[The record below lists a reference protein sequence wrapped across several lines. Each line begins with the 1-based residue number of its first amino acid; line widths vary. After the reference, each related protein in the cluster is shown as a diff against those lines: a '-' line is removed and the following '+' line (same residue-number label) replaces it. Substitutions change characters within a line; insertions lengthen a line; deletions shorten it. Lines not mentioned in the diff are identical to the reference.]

1 MDLWPVTIHCAIR
14 LQASQ
19 EEDMRRPDMPS
30 KEVETT
36 EVMSCE
42 VAIQS
47 LGHTKVLIS
56 GHTSHLMGTGM
67 DNLS

>member
-1 MDLWPVTIHCAIR
+1 
-14 LQASQ
+14 
-19 EEDMRRPDMPS
+19 MPS
-30 KEVETT
+30 KDVETT